1 MLCKASHLP
10 NFRRRLKS
18 PDACQVTSES
28 PLLSSSYIL
37 VRLQPP
43 VFPGFPSTP
52 VLALSRPLTLSGW
65 PLLSSLLFHGS
76 RHPQWLLHSWAH
88 GTRLTPSLAFLL
100 TPQGTD
106 VCLSI
111 HPFPRTRV
119 PLMLKKISLS
129 LPFVPKA

>member
-1 MLCKASHLP
+1 MPSSHLP

-18 PDACQVTSES
+18 PDTCQVTSES

-65 PLLSSLLFHGS
+65 PSLSSLLFHGS
-76 RHPQWLLHSWAH
+76 RHPQWFLHSWAH

-100 TPQGTD
+100 APRGLMFVYLFTPSPGHGY
-106 VCLSI
+106 I
-111 HPFPRTRV
+111 
-119 PLMLKKISLS
+119 
-129 LPFVPKA
+129 